1 MSEVKKPAEKP
12 FSMPEGRLIYHNL
25 FVRGT
30 YKDPAGGKESDPR
43 YSAELVF
50 DPAQVWGEGV
60 EVHETILEFLD
71 RTEGKAVGDAYHD
84 GKIHGPFVDGNV
96 LAADREARGKDG
108 SVYKGK
114 LILRPTNKFNAA
126 GDDAPGGIQVYGPD
140 TSKISL
146 VLGNQAE
153 VYNGC
158 YGIVG
163 VKLYTY
169 QVPMTKQLAISTRLV
184 AFQKTRDGDRI
195 GGTADYSSLFQPV
208 GGAAAPAAGRRS
220 RAG

>member
-30 YKDPAGGKESDPR
+30 YKDPTNGKESDPR

-50 DPAQVWGEGV
+50 DPAQVRGEGTV
-60 EVHETILEFLD
+60 EDIILEFLD
-71 RTEGKAVGDAYHD
+71 RTEGAAAGDAYMD
-84 GKIHGPFVDGNV
+84 GKIHGPFVDGNE

-153 VYNGC
+153 VYSGC

-169 QVPMTKQLAISTRLV
+169 KIALTKQLAISTRLV

-208 GGAAAPAAGRRS
+208 GGAAAPAAGRRA